1 MDDDE
6 FKDRMLNKIRED
18 ASVSGIKGGGT
29 MLNITES
36 GYSGFSWMEGYPGET
51 KAGFLAH
58 SKKAF
63 YSKKVSHKQD
73 YMELWEEKRYEREV
87 QREKLN
93 KMYEEQLIDYAS
105 LKDALRNRT
114 NREMAKKGRFY
125 INDERV
131 VTKLRLKN
139 DYKNILTP
147 EQLKHILNSDVNKA
161 IELYKLAPIGQ
172 KSTIVEI
179 VKQSKFNGEDIDYNL
194 LRELTKLSGVDLV
207 NIEDVTKIE
216 IKE

>member
-1 MDDDE
+1 MANQTKTTQEKTVKTTKDDVAELKQRLLEQQEQIEKLMQALLNNQQDGSQFNKADSDIGADE
-6 FKDRMLNKIRED
+6 EIEIISLTPNR
-18 ASVSGIKGGGT
+18 
-29 MLNITES
+29 LNIL
-36 GYSGFSWMEGYPGET
+36 GE
-51 KAGFLAH
+51 AGSVLISF
-58 SKKAF
+58 
-63 YSKKVSHKQD
+63 D
-73 YMELWEEKRYEREV
+73 
-87 QREKLN
+87 

-172 KSTIVEI
+172 KSTIIEI
-179 VKQSKFNGEDIDYNL
+179 IKQSKFNGEDIDYNL

-216 IKE
+216 VK

>member
-1 MDDDE
+1 MANQTKTTQEKTVKTTKDDVAELKQRLLEQQEQIEKLMQALLNNQQDGSQFNKADSDIGADE
-6 FKDRMLNKIRED
+6 EIEIISLTPNR
-18 ASVSGIKGGGT
+18 
-29 MLNITES
+29 LNIL
-36 GYSGFSWMEGYPGET
+36 GE
-51 KAGFLAH
+51 AGSVLISF
-58 SKKAF
+58 
-63 YSKKVSHKQD
+63 D
-73 YMELWEEKRYEREV
+73 
-87 QREKLN
+87 

-147 EQLKHILNSDVNKA
+147 EQLKHILSSDVNKA

>member
-1 MDDDE
+1 MANQTKTTQEKTVKATKNDDIAKLEQKLLEQQEQIEKLMQALLNSQNDNSQFNKLDNDIGADE
-6 FKDRMLNKIRED
+6 EIEIISLTPNR
-18 ASVSGIKGGGT
+18 
-29 MLNITES
+29 LNIL
-36 GYSGFSWMEGYPGET
+36 GE
-51 KAGFLAH
+51 AGSVLISF
-58 SKKAF
+58 
-63 YSKKVSHKQD
+63 D
-73 YMELWEEKRYEREV
+73 
-87 QREKLN
+87 

-139 DYKNILTP
+139 DYKTILTP
-147 EQLKHILNSDVNKA
+147 EQLKHILSSDVSKA
-161 IELYKLAPIGQ
+161 IELYKLAPVGQ
-172 KSTIVEI
+172 KSTIIEI

-216 IKE
+216 VKE

>member
-1 MDDDE
+1 MANQTKTTQEKTVKTTKDDVAELKQRLLEQQEQIEKLMQALLNNQQDGSQFNKADSDIGADE
-6 FKDRMLNKIRED
+6 EIEIISLTPNR
-18 ASVSGIKGGGT
+18 
-29 MLNITES
+29 LNIL
-36 GYSGFSWMEGYPGET
+36 GE
-51 KAGFLAH
+51 AGSVLISF
-58 SKKAF
+58 
-63 YSKKVSHKQD
+63 D
-73 YMELWEEKRYEREV
+73 
-87 QREKLN
+87 

-139 DYKNILTP
+139 DYKTILTP
-147 EQLKHILNSDVNKA
+147 EQLKHILSSDVNKA
-161 IELYKLAPIGQ
+161 IELYKLAPVGQ
-172 KSTIVEI
+172 KSTIIEI

-194 LRELTKLSGVDLV
+194 LRELTKLSGVDLL
-207 NIEDVTKIE
+207 NLEDVTKIE

>member
-1 MDDDE
+1 MANQTKTTQEKTVKATKSDDIAKLEQRLLEQQEQIEKLMQALLNSQNDNSQFNKLDNDIGADE
-6 FKDRMLNKIRED
+6 EIEIISLTPNR
-18 ASVSGIKGGGT
+18 
-29 MLNITES
+29 LNIL
-36 GYSGFSWMEGYPGET
+36 GE
-51 KAGFLAH
+51 AGSVLISF
-58 SKKAF
+58 
-63 YSKKVSHKQD
+63 D
-73 YMELWEEKRYEREV
+73 
-87 QREKLN
+87 

-139 DYKNILTP
+139 DYKTILTP
-147 EQLKHILNSDVNKA
+147 EQLKHILSSDVSKA
-161 IELYKLAPIGQ
+161 IELYKLAPVGQ
-172 KSTIVEI
+172 KSTIIEI

-216 IKE
+216 VKE

>member
-1 MDDDE
+1 MANQTKTTQEKTVKTTKSDDIAKLEQRLLEQQEQIEKLMQALLNSQNDNSQFNKLDNDIGADE
-6 FKDRMLNKIRED
+6 EIEIISLTPNR
-18 ASVSGIKGGGT
+18 
-29 MLNITES
+29 LNIL
-36 GYSGFSWMEGYPGET
+36 GE
-51 KAGFLAH
+51 AGSVLISF
-58 SKKAF
+58 
-63 YSKKVSHKQD
+63 D
-73 YMELWEEKRYEREV
+73 
-87 QREKLN
+87 

-139 DYKNILTP
+139 DYKTILTP
-147 EQLKHILNSDVNKA
+147 EQLKHILSSDVNKA
-161 IELYKLAPIGQ
+161 IELYKLAPVGQ
-172 KSTIVEI
+172 KSTIIEI

-216 IKE
+216 VKE

>member
-1 MDDDE
+1 MANQTKTTQEKTVKATKSDDIAKLEQKLLEQQEQIEKLMQALLNNQNDNSQFNKLDNDIGADE
-6 FKDRMLNKIRED
+6 EIEIISLTPNR
-18 ASVSGIKGGGT
+18 
-29 MLNITES
+29 LNIL
-36 GYSGFSWMEGYPGET
+36 GE
-51 KAGFLAH
+51 AGSVLISF
-58 SKKAF
+58 
-63 YSKKVSHKQD
+63 D
-73 YMELWEEKRYEREV
+73 
-87 QREKLN
+87 

-139 DYKNILTP
+139 DYKTILTP
-147 EQLKHILNSDVNKA
+147 EQLKHILSSDVSKA
-161 IELYKLAPIGQ
+161 IELYKLAPVGQ
-172 KSTIVEI
+172 KSTIIEI

-216 IKE
+216 VKE

>member
-1 MDDDE
+1 MANQTKTTQEKTVKVTKSNDIAKLEQKLLEQQEQIEKLMQALLNSQNDNSQFNKLDNDIGADE
-6 FKDRMLNKIRED
+6 EIEIISLTPNR
-18 ASVSGIKGGGT
+18 
-29 MLNITES
+29 LNIL
-36 GYSGFSWMEGYPGET
+36 GE
-51 KAGFLAH
+51 AGSVLISF
-58 SKKAF
+58 
-63 YSKKVSHKQD
+63 D
-73 YMELWEEKRYEREV
+73 
-87 QREKLN
+87 

-139 DYKNILTP
+139 DYKTILTP
-147 EQLKHILNSDVNKA
+147 EQLKHILSSDVNKA
-161 IELYKLAPIGQ
+161 IELYKLAPVGQ
-172 KSTIVEI
+172 KSTIIEI

-216 IKE
+216 VKE

>member
-1 MDDDE
+1 MANQTKTTQEKTVKTTKDDVAELKQRLLEQQEQIEKLMQALLNNQQDGSQFNKADSDIGADE
-6 FKDRMLNKIRED
+6 EIEIISLTPNR
-18 ASVSGIKGGGT
+18 
-29 MLNITES
+29 LNIL
-36 GYSGFSWMEGYPGET
+36 GE
-51 KAGFLAH
+51 AGSVLISF
-58 SKKAF
+58 
-63 YSKKVSHKQD
+63 D
-73 YMELWEEKRYEREV
+73 
-87 QREKLN
+87 

-114 NREMAKKGRFY
+114 NREIAKKGRFY

>member
-1 MDDDE
+1 MANQTKTTQEKTVKATKSDDIAKLEQKLLEQQEQIEKLMQALLNSQQDGSQFNKVDSDIGADE
-6 FKDRMLNKIRED
+6 EIEIISLTPNR
-18 ASVSGIKGGGT
+18 
-29 MLNITES
+29 LNIL
-36 GYSGFSWMEGYPGET
+36 GE
-51 KAGFLAH
+51 AGSVLISF
-58 SKKAF
+58 
-63 YSKKVSHKQD
+63 D
-73 YMELWEEKRYEREV
+73 
-87 QREKLN
+87 

>member
-1 MDDDE
+1 MTCAAILLSL
-6 FKDRMLNKIRED
+6 R
-18 ASVSGIKGGGT
+18 SVSVIFGLGGCP
-29 MLNITES
+29 S
-36 GYSGFSWMEGYPGET
+36 GL
-51 KAGFLAH
+51 FLSVCRRRGRARR
-58 SKKAF
+58 SAPC
-63 YSKKVSHKQD
+63 YAAA
-73 YMELWEEKRYEREV
+73 ERM
-87 QREKLN
+87 RRRTA
-93 KMYEEQLIDYAS
+93 AS
-105 LKDALRNRT
+105 LPSWWRHRTSARSGRAAPVPTGRASRGT

-147 EQLKHILNSDVNKA
+147 EQLKHILSSDVNKA

-179 VKQSKFNGEDIDYNL
+179 IKQSKFNGEDIDYNL

>member
-1 MDDDE
+1 MANQTKTTQEKTVKTTKSDDIAKLEQRLLEQQEQIEKLMQALLNSQNDNSQ
-6 FKDRMLNKIRED
+6 FNKIDNDIGADEEIEIISLTPNR
-18 ASVSGIKGGGT
+18 
-29 MLNITES
+29 LNIL
-36 GYSGFSWMEGYPGET
+36 GE
-51 KAGFLAH
+51 AGSVLISF
-58 SKKAF
+58 
-63 YSKKVSHKQD
+63 D
-73 YMELWEEKRYEREV
+73 
-87 QREKLN
+87 

-139 DYKNILTP
+139 DYKTILTP
-147 EQLKHILNSDVNKA
+147 EQLKHILSSDVSKA
-161 IELYKLAPIGQ
+161 IELYKLAPVGQ
-172 KSTIVEI
+172 KSTIIEI

-216 IKE
+216 VKE

>member
-1 MDDDE
+1 MANQTKTTQEKTVKATKSDDIAKLEQKLLEQQEQIEKLMQALLNSQNNNSQFNKLDNDIGADE
-6 FKDRMLNKIRED
+6 EIEIISLTPNR
-18 ASVSGIKGGGT
+18 
-29 MLNITES
+29 LNIL
-36 GYSGFSWMEGYPGET
+36 GE
-51 KAGFLAH
+51 AGSVLISF
-58 SKKAF
+58 
-63 YSKKVSHKQD
+63 D
-73 YMELWEEKRYEREV
+73 
-87 QREKLN
+87 

-131 VTKLRLKN
+131 VSKLRLKN
-139 DYKNILTP
+139 DYKTILTP
-147 EQLKHILNSDVNKA
+147 EQLKHILSSDVSKA
-161 IELYKLAPIGQ
+161 IELYKLAPVGQ
-172 KSTIVEI
+172 KSTIIEI

-216 IKE
+216 VKE

>member
-1 MDDDE
+1 MANQTKTTQEKTVKTTKDDVAELKQRLLEQQEQIEKLMQALLNNQQDGSQFNKVDSDIGADE
-6 FKDRMLNKIRED
+6 EIEIISLTPNR
-18 ASVSGIKGGGT
+18 
-29 MLNITES
+29 LNIL
-36 GYSGFSWMEGYPGET
+36 GE
-51 KAGFLAH
+51 AGSVLISF
-58 SKKAF
+58 
-63 YSKKVSHKQD
+63 D
-73 YMELWEEKRYEREV
+73 
-87 QREKLN
+87 

-147 EQLKHILNSDVNKA
+147 EQLKHILSSDVNKA